1 MEAFKGRPFDVIVS
15 GHLCLDLIPR
25 MSHVPIDEL
34 ATPGRLF
41 EVGQL
46 DYSTGGS
53 VSNTGLALDRLGAHV
68 GMMASI
74 NEDLIGSAIRRFL
87 TERNPRLTEMLRI
100 KTHLPSSYTIVLSS
114 PGVDRIFLHCTGT
127 NADFGV
133 ADVDFQVA
141 ARGRIFHLGYP
152 PILPR
157 MYADEGSELIAIFAG
172 VKAAGTVTSLDM
184 SLPDAAS
191 PAGKAPWER
200 IIAAV
205 LPHVDIFIPSLDEI
219 MFMLRRRDY
228 DRWNGRC
235 ASHVTVGELDRLS
248 AELLD
253 MGAAIVGF
261 KLSEYGIYLRVG
273 KRVSELAEIGL
284 IDAGAWPEGVAYHPA
299 FQVNV
304 VGTTGAGDSAYAGIL
319 FGLSRGLSRDR
330 TTQLACAVGACNVE
344 AADAT
349 SGIQPFDAVTQRIE
363 SGWALRQER
372 IAGL

>member
-68 GMMASI
+68 RMMASI
-74 NEDLIGSAIRRFL
+74 NDDLIGSAIRRFL
-87 TERNPRLTEMLRI
+87 TERNSQLTEMLRI

-133 ADVDFQVA
+133 ADVDFEVA

-157 MYADEGSELIAIFAG
+157 LYADEGRELIAIFAG
-172 VKAAGTVTSLDM
+172 VKATGTVTSLDM

-200 IIAAV
+200 IIASV
-205 LPHVDIFIPSLDEI
+205 LPYVDIFVPSIDEI

-228 DRWNGRC
+228 DRWSGRC
-235 ASHVTVGELDRLS
+235 AAHVTAQQLDCLS

-261 KLSEYGIYLRVG
+261 KLSEYGIYLRAG
-273 KRVSELAEIGL
+273 KRVKELVEVGL
-284 IDAGAWPEGVAYHPA
+284 IDLDGWFEGVTYHPA

-330 TTQLACAVGACNVE
+330 TAQLACAVGACNVE

-349 SGIQPFDAVTQRIE
+349 SGIQPFDAVMQRIG

>member
-1 MEAFKGRPFDVIVS
+1 M
-15 GHLCLDLIPR
+15 
-25 MSHVPIDEL
+25 PIDEL

-53 VSNTGLALDRLGAHV
+53 VSNTGLALDRLGARV
-68 GMMASI
+68 RMMASI

-87 TERNPRLTEMLRI
+87 IERNPQLTEMLRI

-157 MYADEGSELIAIFAG
+157 LYADNGNELIAIFAG
-172 VKAAGTVTSLDM
+172 VKATGTVTSLDM

-191 PAGKAPWER
+191 PAGRAPWET
-200 IIAAV
+200 ILAGV
-205 LPHVDIFIPSLDEI
+205 LPYVDVFVPSIDEI
-219 MFMLRRRDY
+219 MFMLRRSDY
-228 DRWNGRC
+228 ERWGGRC
-235 ASHVTVGELDRLS
+235 ASRVTIQELDRLS
-248 AELLD
+248 AELFD

-261 KLSEYGIYLRVG
+261 KLSEYGVYLRAG
-273 KRVSELAEIGL
+273 KRVKELAEFGL
-284 IDAGAWPEGVAYHPA
+284 IDLNAWPEGVVYHPA
-299 FQVNV
+299 FQVDV
-304 VGTTGAGDSAYAGIL
+304 VGTTGAGDS
-319 FGLSRGLSRDR
+319 
-330 TTQLACAVGACNVE
+330 
-344 AADAT
+344 
-349 SGIQPFDAVTQRIE
+349 
-363 SGWALRQER
+363 
-372 IAGL
+372 